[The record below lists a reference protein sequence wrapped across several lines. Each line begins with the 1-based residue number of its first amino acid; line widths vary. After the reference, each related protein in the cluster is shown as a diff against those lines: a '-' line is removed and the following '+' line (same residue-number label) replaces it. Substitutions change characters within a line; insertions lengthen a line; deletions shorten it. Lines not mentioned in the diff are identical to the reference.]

1 MVKLVPKPHNAEIEC
16 GRFRKVYMFKIA
28 KTTAFVL
35 AAMASVLAVA
45 QRSQGRLERKPSPAT
60 STAPAAQSGTQA
72 SPGSQQFV
80 TSQNSFRS
88 NSRSTAVPN
97 TGLPASP
104 QSIVRPLAPI
114 PAIPVARQVI
124 APTAVA
130 ISVPV
135 PDSHPVVTPQ
145 PVVNSTP
152 SREATA
158 TVHYAQGQ
166 LTVSAQ
172 NASLGMVL
180 KLISAKT
187 GAVID
192 LAPELQNEPVIAQ
205 IGPSA
210 VREVLTGLLDSPRID
225 YIIMG
230 TGDAPGTVERIV
242 VRTRQSFARTA
253 MAGGRASQPRLQ
265 NAETEAKLEE
275 NGRPTAGVAPAAEPL
290 TQEQLMENWKK
301 IREEKRLAEIEQ
313 QRQDRENEQTQV
325 QVEPQPQPEPQ
336 PDNPPPAE
344 NPPLK

>member
-1 MVKLVPKPHNAEIEC
+1 
-16 GRFRKVYMFKIA
+16 MFKIA

-35 AAMASVLAVA
+35 AAMAPVLAVA
-45 QRSQGRLERKPSPAT
+45 QRSQGHLERKPSPAT
-60 STAPAAQSGTQA
+60 SAAPAAQSGTQT

-80 TSQNSFRS
+80 TSQNSFRPNPKS
-88 NSRSTAVPN
+88 NAVPN

-104 QSIVRPLAPI
+104 PQSIVRPLAPV
-114 PAIPVARQVI
+114 PAIAVARQVI

-130 ISVPV
+130 ISAPV
-135 PDSHPVVTPQ
+135 PDSHPVVNPQ

-230 TGDAPGTVERIV
+230 TGDAPGSLERIV

-265 NAETEAKLEE
+265 DAETEAKLEE
-275 NGRPTAGVAPAAEPL
+275 NGRPTAGGVAPAAEPL